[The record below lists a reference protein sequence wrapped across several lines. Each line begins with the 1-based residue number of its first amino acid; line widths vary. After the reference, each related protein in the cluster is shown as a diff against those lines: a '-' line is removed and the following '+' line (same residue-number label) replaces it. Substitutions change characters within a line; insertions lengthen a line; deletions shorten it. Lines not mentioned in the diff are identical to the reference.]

1 MTDRLIRKLAHRCSL
16 SEEDRRA
23 IQEAFGNPRLIE
35 AGATLIREGD
45 TLSRSTLV
53 SSGWAYC
60 YKEHV
65 KGKRQI
71 VEFLL
76 PGDMHNPLGSA
87 LGFADCTLV
96 TLTPVSL
103 YQVPAAR
110 IRALV
115 EQRPQVAKAMRAA
128 EEIRLTTL
136 RETILGLGANSAFER
151 LAHLLCSLHLR
162 LRAVDLT
169 VGTQCEMP
177 LTQYLMA
184 EAIGMTSVHLNRS
197 IQALRAAGLI
207 DLSGKQLTIPDLA
220 RLQAAA
226 QFSAS
231 YRNTLEL
238 VSPPARGEQCSKVLQ
253 M

>member
-1 MTDRLIRKLAHRCSL
+1 
-16 SEEDRRA
+16 
-23 IQEAFGNPRLIE
+23 
-35 AGATLIREGD
+35 
-45 TLSRSTLV
+45 
-53 SSGWAYC
+53 
-60 YKEHV
+60 
-65 KGKRQI
+65 
-71 VEFLL
+71 
-76 PGDMHNPLGSA
+76 
-87 LGFADCTLV
+87 
-96 TLTPVSL
+96 
-103 YQVPAAR
+103 
-110 IRALV
+110 
-115 EQRPQVAKAMRAA
+115 
-128 EEIRLTTL
+128 
-136 RETILGLGANSAFER
+136 
-151 LAHLLCSLHLR
+151 
-162 LRAVDLT
+162 
-169 VGTQCEMP
+169 MP